1 MKKEWFSTR
10 ELTGVAGLPGTIQGI
25 NQKAHREKWESR
37 KRTGVQG
44 KALEYHINS
53 IPEKVQIALQARE
66 NGVQFD
72 AIGNDSLSIWISAFH
87 QLTEA
92 EREKII
98 SLIMRQGIAGLMAK
112 VNWDDGSDDASQS

>member
-44 KALEYHINS
+44 KALEYYINS
-53 IPEKVQIALQARE
+53 IPEKVQIALQAKE
-66 NGVQFD
+66 NGVPFD
-72 AIGNDSLSIWISAFH
+72 AIPNDSLSVWISAFH
-87 QLTEA
+87 QLTA
-92 EREKII
+92 TEREKLI
-98 SLIMRQGIAGLMAK
+98 SLLMRQGIAGLMAK
-112 VNWDDGSDDASQS
+112 VNWGEGSDDASQS

>member
-44 KALEYHINS
+44 KALEYNINS
-53 IPEKVQIALQARE
+53 IPEKVQIVLRSLQE
-66 NGVQFD
+66 NIPV
-72 AIGNDSLSIWISAFH
+72 AYLNHMASLGHTPSP
-87 QLTEA
+87 
-92 EREKII
+92 
-98 SLIMRQGIAGLMAK
+98 
-112 VNWDDGSDDASQS
+112 

>member
-10 ELTGVAGLPGTIQGI
+10 ELAGVAGLPGTIQGI

-53 IPEKVQIALQARE
+53 VPEKVQIALQAKE
-66 NGVQFD
+66 NGMQFD
-72 AIGNDSLSIWISAFH
+72 AMANDSLAIWISAFH
-87 QLTEA
+87 QLTQT
-92 EREKII
+92 EREIII
-98 SLIMRQGIAGLMAK
+98 SLIMRQVSL
-112 VNWDDGSDDASQS
+112 D